1 MAGNKDNTVGND
13 APYELKAGIADSE
26 LIIFDGLGHGL
37 FEEDKDFYNKVLDC
51 CEAIQGET

>member
-51 CEAIQGET
+51 CQLPIT